1 MVEFFKEGGAGMFP
15 TVLFGFL
22 FFASAVLYTLRPD
35 RKLGPIV
42 VALGA
47 VTLASGVLGLAM
59 GLSSTM
65 GYLHKVEPAQQL
77 ITGAA
82 GVAESLNNI
91 ILALLL
97 FLPSSLVAAVGA
109 VRSSSRSAAP
119 A

>member
-1 MVEFFKEGGAGMFP
+1 MGQFFAEGGAGMFP
-15 TVLFGFL
+15 TVLFGFI

-42 VALGA
+42 VAFGA
-47 VTLASGVLGLAM
+47 ATLASGLLGLAM

-77 ITGAA
+77 IIGAT
-82 GVAESLNNI
+82 GVAESLNNL

-97 FLPSSLVAAVGA
+97 FLPATLVAAVGA
-109 VRSSSRSAAP
+109 FRSTPRSP
-119 A
+119 ATT